1 MKKSMLS
8 GWSSIPGGILFFG
21 DYVYICTLGFT
32 RYRALLSADADGTLV
47 NRPRKTNA
55 TFGGACFSFGLDYII
70 APWFF
75 GLDQVS
81 KSDIV

>member
-21 DYVYICTLGFT
+21 DYVYMYT
-32 RYRALLSADADGTLV
+32 RVHAA
-47 NRPRKTNA
+47 
-55 TFGGACFSFGLDYII
+55 ACFSFGLDYII

>member
-1 MKKSMLS
+1 MKKSMFS
-8 GWSSIPGGILFFG
+8 GWSSIPVAYSFLVIM
-21 DYVYICTLGFT
+21 YICTLGFT

-75 GLDQVS
+75 GLDQIS

>member
-21 DYVYICTLGFT
+21 DYVYMYT
-32 RYRALLSADADGTLV
+32 RV
-47 NRPRKTNA
+47 H
-55 TFGGACFSFGLDYII
+55 GACFSFGLDYII

>member
-1 MKKSMLS
+1 MEFHSRWHTLFWRLCIYVHS
-8 GWSSIPGGILFFG
+8 GS
-21 DYVYICTLGFT
+21 
-32 RYRALLSADADGTLV
+32 RAIALYCLLTQTEPSLIVQEKQMPPLV
-47 NRPRKTNA
+47 A
-55 TFGGACFSFGLDYII
+55 LVSFGLDYII

>member
-21 DYVYICTLGFT
+21 DYVYMYT
-32 RYRALLSADADGTLV
+32 RVHALSRSIV
-47 NRPRKTNA
+47 CCPRKTNA

>member
-8 GWSSIPGGILFFG
+8 GWSSIPGGILF
-21 DYVYICTLGFT
+21 ICTLGFT

>member
-21 DYVYICTLGFT
+21 DYVYMYT
-32 RYRALLSADADGTLV
+32 RVHALS
-47 NRPRKTNA
+47 RS

>member
-1 MKKSMLS
+1 MKRVCFRDGVPFPVAYSFWRLCIYVHS
-8 GWSSIPGGILFFG
+8 GS
-21 DYVYICTLGFT
+21 
-32 RYRALLSADADGTLV
+32 RAIALYCLLTQTEPSLIV
-47 NRPRKTNA
+47 QETNA